1 VGLSKRLRQE
11 QRSARLAEDRRAKR
25 ADKQSTR
32 RLVAAHLGGE
42 QVDDWAPAARVPR
55 PARPAHPAS
64 PHPASVAVK
73 AVAAPIEFVR
83 TGPVL
88 WQVPLDARPGMR
100 VPGVVVADDALLRE
114 MAREGAIEQLV
125 AAARLPGAV
134 GALAMPDCH
143 SGYGLPVGG
152 VAAVRA
158 ADGVISV
165 GGIGHDI
172 NCGVRLLTSD
182 LEEPDLLRR
191 QQQVA
196 DALAEH
202 VPTERGTTRLTR
214 DGVRDVLIE
223 GAGWAVAR
231 GYGLARDLER
241 AESSGCM
248 PGADPD
254 AVSRRAIERG
264 LRQAGSP
271 GSGNHFTEVQVVAE
285 ILDAEVADAFGLRLG
300 QVCAMVHTG
309 SRGLGHEVC
318 RDYGEQVGEAI
329 RRGEVEDVGLL
340 SVPFRS
346 ALGQRYF
353 GAMQGAANY
362 AFANRQ
368 LLAHQVRAAFQSVF
382 GRATTLEALYDVTH
396 NIARLEEHRVHGELT
411 PVLVHRKGAT
421 RAFPAG
427 HPDVPACYRTVGHPV
442 LIPGD
447 MGRASYVAV
456 GTDEAMAITFGSVC
470 HGAGR
475 RLSRTDAR
483 TLLHRRDPRAE
494 LAAAGVMVRTPNPG
508 GLAEEAP
515 DAYKDVADVV
525 AVCAQA
531 AIVRPVVRLRPR
543 VVVKG

>member
-11 QRSARLAEDRRAKR
+11 QRTARLAEDRRAKR

-32 RLVAAHLGGE
+32 RLVSAHLAGE
-42 QVDDWAPAARVPR
+42 QVDEWAPSARAAKK
-55 PARPAHPAS
+55 ARPSQPVS
-64 PHPASVAVK
+64 PHPASVA
-73 AVAAPIEFVR
+73 ARAPAPPIELVR
-83 TGPVL
+83 TGPER

-100 VPGVVVADDALLRE
+100 VPGVVVADEALLRE

-125 AAARLPGAV
+125 SAARLPGAV

-152 VAAVRA
+152 VAAIRA
-158 ADGVISV
+158 DEGVISV

-172 NCGVRLLTSD
+172 NCGVRLLASD
-182 LEEPDLLRR
+182 LEEVDLLRR
-191 QQQVA
+191 QRRVA
-196 DALAEH
+196 DAMAEH
-202 VPTERGTTRLTR
+202 VPTERGTVRLTR
-214 DGVRDVLIE
+214 EAVRDVLTG
-223 GAGWAVAR
+223 GAGWAVEG
-231 GYGLARDLER
+231 GYGVAGDLER

-254 AVSRRAIERG
+254 AVSRRAVERG
-264 LRQAGSP
+264 LRQVGTP
-271 GSGNHFTEVQVVAE
+271 GAGNHFTEVQVVAE
-285 ILDAEVADAFGLRLG
+285 ILDAEVAAAFGLRLG
-300 QVCAMVHTG
+300 QVCVMIHTG

-318 RDYGEQVGEAI
+318 SDYAEQVVEAI

-346 ALGQRYF
+346 PLGQRYY
-353 GAMQGAANY
+353 GAMQAAANY

-368 LLAHQVRAAFQSVF
+368 LLAHQARAAFRSVF
-382 GRATTLEALYDVTH
+382 GGHAALEAVYDVTH
-396 NIARLEEHRVHGELT
+396 NIARIEEHRVDGEPT
-411 PVLVHRKGAT
+411 AVLVHRKGAT

-427 HPDVPACYRTVGHPV
+427 HRDVPACYRDVGHPV

-456 GTDEAMAITFGSVC
+456 GTDAAMALTFGSVC

-483 TLLHRRDPRAE
+483 TLLHRRDPAAE

-525 AVCAQA
+525 AVCQRAG
-531 AIVRPVVRLRPR
+531 IVRPVVRLRPR